1 MRSPAQ
7 ILAETR
13 TIALVGASPKPD
25 RPAHGVMRYLLGA
38 GYRVIPV
45 RPRDCDEVLGV
56 PCVASLAEIDEPI
69 DLVDVFRR
77 ADACPEVAREAVE
90 VGAKAV
96 WLQLGLVSPEARR
109 IAEEAGLDYV
119 ENQCTAIVHRRC
131 LPRPIANRDAPA
143 GT

>member
-1 MRSPAQ
+1 VRSPAQ
-7 ILAETR
+7 ILAESR

-25 RPAHGVMRYLLGA
+25 RPSHGVMRYLLGQ

-45 RPRDCDEVLGV
+45 RPLDCDDVHGI

-77 ADACPEVAREAVE
+77 VDACPDVARQAVE

-96 WLQLGLVSPEARR
+96 WLQLGLVSPEARA
-109 IAEEAGLDYV
+109 IAEEAGVDYV
-119 ENQCTAIVHRRC
+119 ENECTAIVHRRA
-131 LPRPIANRDAPA
+131 LTPHR
-143 GT
+143 